1 MEEQRFC
8 FVRDDD
14 CHNYLINV
22 DDKERFLTLLRDGED
37 DYWATFNEEFDQ
49 FRIDAMTNW
58 TFTDPK
64 ENA

>member
-1 MEEQRFC
+1 MTRYC

-14 CHNYLINV
+14 CHNYLIPV
-22 DDKERFLTLLRDGED
+22 EAKARFLLLLETGEE
-37 DYWATFNEEFDQ
+37 DYWGTFNDEFEQ
-49 FRIDAMTNW
+49 YMIDAMTNW